1 MVNIGILNIQ
11 GDVFEHAEM
20 ARQALEDLG
29 LQGNVIYVKSLFDL
43 EKINGLIIPGG
54 ESTTISRLLKTT
66 GLFEKIRE
74 RALKGDLGIMGT
86 CAGTIVISKETGDP
100 RVLPMGIID
109 IEIKRNAYG
118 RQYSSFQVMLKIKG
132 LDKPFPAVFIR
143 APIIKNVSNDV
154 EIMAT
159 YGDDIVFVKKGK
171 IFALTFHPELTN
183 DNRIHRMFIERVG
196 GISSGK
202 NDLYHNK

>member
-11 GDVFEHAEM
+11 GDVSEHAEM

-29 LQGNVIYVKSLFDL
+29 LKGNVIYVKSLFDL

-159 YGDDIVFVKKGK
+159 YGDDIVFIKKRK

-202 NDLYHNK
+202 E

>member
-11 GDVFEHAEM
+11 GDVSEHAEM

-171 IFALTFHPELTN
+171 IFAMTFHPELTN

-202 NDLYHNK
+202 E

>member
-11 GDVFEHAEM
+11 GDVSEHAEM
-20 ARQALEDLG
+20 ARKALEDLG

-171 IFALTFHPELTN
+171 IFAMTFHPELTN
-183 DNRIHRMFIERVG
+183 DDRIHRMFIERVG

-202 NDLYHNK
+202 E

>member
-11 GDVFEHAEM
+11 GDVSEHAEM

-29 LQGNVIYVKSLFDL
+29 LKGNVIYVKSLFDL

-171 IFALTFHPELTN
+171 IFAMTFHPELTN

-202 NDLYHNK
+202 E

>member
-11 GDVFEHAEM
+11 GDVSEHAEM

-29 LQGNVIYVKSLFDL
+29 LKGNVIYVKSLFDL

-159 YGDDIVFVKKGK
+159 YGDDIVFIKKGK

-202 NDLYHNK
+202 E

>member
-1 MVNIGILNIQ
+1 
-11 GDVFEHAEM
+11 
-20 ARQALEDLG
+20 

-202 NDLYHNK
+202 E

>member
-11 GDVFEHAEM
+11 GDVSEHAEM
-20 ARQALEDLG
+20 ARKALEDLG

-159 YGDDIVFVKKGK
+159 YSDDIVFVKKGK

-202 NDLYHNK
+202 E

>member
-11 GDVFEHAEM
+11 GDVSEHAEM

-29 LQGNVIYVKSLFDL
+29 LKGNVIYVKSLFDL

-202 NDLYHNK
+202 E

>member
-29 LQGNVIYVKSLFDL
+29 LKGNVIYVKSLFDL

-171 IFALTFHPELTN
+171 IFAMTFHPELTN

-202 NDLYHNK
+202 E